1 MPKAKRPRPELSII
15 IPTYNER
22 ENLPLLVQKVGESLK
37 GVKYELIIVDDNSP
51 DGTGKLADELSKK
64 FKTLKSLHRKE
75 KKGLASAVVYGLKH
89 VRAPTV
95 CVMDAD
101 LQHPPEKILELL
113 AKINGGADIA
123 IASRYVRKGGVKRW
137 GKRRRFISRG
147 AEFLSR
153 LTVPRVQGLTDP
165 LSGFFAFRRETVSDV
180 ELNPVGFKILLEI
193 LVKGTWE
200 KIAEVP
206 YVFGKRIHGKSSLGF
221 REHFNYLRHLLR
233 LMRAGGEA
241 SRFLKFC
248 LVGSSGVAVNLGLL
262 WILTEVAGLFYL
274 VSAAFSI
281 ETSILSN
288 FVLNELWTFR
298 DRARSARGILK
309 RALKFNMICVTG
321 LVINLAILAALTE
334 LFGVYYMISALFG
347 IAAATLWNYVMSAM
361 WTWKYTL
368 RDT

>member
-1 MPKAKRPRPELSII
+1 MPEAKRQHPEVSII

-22 ENLPLLVQKVGESLK
+22 ENLPLLVQKVSESLR

-51 DGTGKLADELSKK
+51 DGTGKLADELAKE
-64 FKTLKSLHRKE
+64 FKNLKALHRKE
-75 KKGLASAVVYGLKH
+75 ERGLATAVIYGLKH
-89 VRAPTV
+89 ARAPMV

-101 LQHPPEKILELL
+101 LQHPPEKIPELL
-113 AKINGGADIA
+113 TAIDEGADIA
-123 IASRYVRKGGVKRW
+123 IASRYVRKGGVKNW

-165 LSGFFAFRRETVSDV
+165 LSGFFAFKQEVVSGAK
-180 ELNPVGFKILLEI
+180 LNPVGFKILLEI

-206 YVFGKRIHGKSSLGF
+206 YVFGKRVHGKSSLGF
-221 REHFNYLRHLLR
+221 GEHFNYLRHLLK

-248 LVGSSGVAVNLGLL
+248 LVGASGVVVNLGLL
-262 WILTEVAGLFYL
+262 WVLTEAVGLFYL

-288 FVLNELWTFR
+288 FALNELWTFK
-298 DRARSARGILK
+298 DRARSTKGILK
-309 RALKFNMICVTG
+309 RAAKFNLICVGG
-321 LVINLAILAALTE
+321 LGINLVVLAALTE
-334 LFGVYYMISALFG
+334 LLGTHYMISALFG

-361 WTWKYTL
+361 WTWRYAGAG
-368 RDT
+368 

>member
-1 MPKAKRPRPELSII
+1 MPKAKRQHSEVSII

-22 ENLPLLVQKVGESLK
+22 ENLPLLFQRVGESLK

-51 DGTGKLADELSKK
+51 DGTGKLAGELAKK
-64 FKTLKSLHRKE
+64 FKNLKALHRKE

-89 VRAPTV
+89 ARAPTV

-101 LQHPPEKILELL
+101 LQHPPEKIPELL
-113 AKINGGADIA
+113 AEINGGADIA
-123 IASRYVRKGGVKRW
+123 IASRYARKGGVKRW

-165 LSGFFAFRRETVSDV
+165 LSGFFVFKQEVVSDAK
-180 ELNPVGFKILLEI
+180 LNPVGFKILLEI
-193 LVKGTWE
+193 LAKGRW
-200 KIAEVP
+200 KKVIEVP
-206 YVFGKRIHGKSSLGF
+206 YVFRKRIYGKSNLSFG
-221 REHFNYLRHLLR
+221 EHFNYLRHLWR

-248 LVGSSGVAVNLGLL
+248 LVGASGIAVNLGLL
-262 WILTEVAGLFYL
+262 WILTEIVGLFYL

-288 FVLNELWTFR
+288 FTLNELWTFR
-298 DRARSARGILK
+298 DRARSTKGILK
-309 RALKFNMICVTG
+309 RVAKFNLICVGG
-321 LVINLAILAALTE
+321 LLINLAILAALTE
-334 LFGVYYMISALFG
+334 LLGIYYMISALFG
-347 IAAATLWNYVMSAM
+347 IVAATLWNYVMSAM
-361 WTWKYTL
+361 WTWRYAGAG
-368 RDT
+368 